1 MMEKAELYLKTIFC
15 CVACDGEIA
24 KEEIAM
30 IKDLSS
36 GNDIFSELD
45 TEQLINRWIAAINDD
60 GAAFLKN
67 FLNELSAESL
77 SIDEQLLIIGF
88 ALEAIEAD
96 NCIEYSEI
104 KFFKKIRARLP
115 VSDEEILKL
124 YPEKEDFLLPDLN
137 AGELPEWDSN
147 IKFNDIS
154 FS

>member
-1 MMEKAELYLKTIFC
+1 MEKAELYLKTIFC
-15 CVACDGEIA
+15 CVACDGNIA

-30 IKDLSS
+30 IKSLSS
-36 GNDIFSELD
+36 CNDIFSELD

-77 SIDEQLLIIGF
+77 SIDEQLRIIGF

-96 NCIEYSEI
+96 NCVEYSEI
-104 KFFKKIRARLP
+104 KFFKKIRVRLS

-124 YPEKEDFLLPDLN
+124 YPEKEEFLLPDLN

>member
-1 MMEKAELYLKTIFC
+1 MEKAELYLKTIFC

>member
-1 MMEKAELYLKTIFC
+1 MEKAELYLKTIFC

-30 IKDLSS
+30 IKDLTS

>member
-1 MMEKAELYLKTIFC
+1 MYLKTIFC

-30 IKDLSS
+30 IKDLSF

-77 SIDEQLLIIGF
+77 SIDEQLRIIGF
-88 ALEAIEAD
+88 ALQAIEAD

-124 YPEKEDFLLPDLN
+124 YPEKR
-137 AGELPEWDSN
+137 
-147 IKFNDIS
+147 IS
-154 FS
+154 CCQI